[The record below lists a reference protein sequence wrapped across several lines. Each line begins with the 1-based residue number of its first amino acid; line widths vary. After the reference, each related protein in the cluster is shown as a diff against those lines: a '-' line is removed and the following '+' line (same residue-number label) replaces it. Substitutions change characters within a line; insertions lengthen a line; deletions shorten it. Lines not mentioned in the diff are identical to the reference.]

1 MANLSSEFSLD
12 GNFPPKVGTF
22 WRVSLPEY
30 TKEMKLQFG
39 EQFSDEQIKDIYDSI
54 KLPKRATAGSAGYDF
69 YAPFYFFV
77 PSWGDITIPTGI
89 KVQIQTGWFLSF
101 YPRSGSGMK
110 HYLRL
115 ANSIGVVDSDF
126 YDNPSNEGHIMV
138 KVRKESGPRDTNT
151 PTRDVEFKA
160 GDAFCQAIF
169 IPFGIT
175 TDDDADG
182 VRVGGIGSTG

>member
-1 MANLSSEFSLD
+1 MANLNSHFDLD

-39 EQFSDEQIKDIYDSI
+39 ERFSDEQIAEIHANI
-54 KLPKRATAGSAGYDF
+54 KLPRRATTGSAGYDF
-69 YAPFYFFV
+69 FAPFYFFL

-89 KVQIQTGWFLSF
+89 KAQIQPGWFLGF
-101 YPRSGSGMK
+101 YPRSGTGMK
-110 HYLRL
+110 HYLRI
-115 ANSIGVVDSDF
+115 ANTIGVVDSDYF
-126 YDNPSNEGHIMV
+126 GNPTNEGHIMA
-138 KVRKESGPRDTNT
+138 KIRKESGPRDTST
-151 PTRDVEFKA
+151 PTKDVEFKA

>member
-1 MANLSSEFSLD
+1 
-12 GNFPPKVGTF
+12 
-22 WRVSLPEY
+22 
-30 TKEMKLQFG
+30 
-39 EQFSDEQIKDIYDSI
+39 
-54 KLPKRATAGSAGYDF
+54 
-69 YAPFYFFV
+69 
-77 PSWGDITIPTGI
+77 
-89 KVQIQTGWFLSF
+89 
-101 YPRSGSGMK
+101 MK